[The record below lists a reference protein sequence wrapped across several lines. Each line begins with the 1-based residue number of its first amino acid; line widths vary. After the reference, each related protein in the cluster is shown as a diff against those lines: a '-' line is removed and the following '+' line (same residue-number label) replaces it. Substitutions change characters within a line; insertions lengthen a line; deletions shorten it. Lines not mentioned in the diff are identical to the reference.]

1 MISFVKNTALG
12 AMFNRI
18 KTLNEAKFFIEIMS
32 DKIVQK
38 FIVVLNTDQMRF
50 EYINSEGE
58 QLSSIGGEYSDF
70 TVEEGNKSSKFN
82 VDLYDEGDFH
92 ESFRIENINGKG
104 FEINSDHVK
113 NGTDLLEQWG
123 LEIEGL
129 TFESLDKAVNFILGF
144 YQRKLLKTL
153 LG

>member
-1 MISFVKNTALG
+1 
-12 AMFNRI
+12 MFSRI
-18 KTLNEAKFFIEIMS
+18 KTLNETKFFIEIMS

-70 TVEEGNKSSKFN
+70 TVEEGSKSSKFN

-92 ESFRIENINGKG
+92 ESFRVENINGKG